1 MEQDLEKLNQ
11 IIQNQEQKI
20 DKIYISVE
28 KTRKYLLWTMI
39 ATIAF
44 FVLPLIAMTL
54 FLPSLIG
61 TYTETL
67 SGIAF

>member
-1 MEQDLEKLNQ
+1 MEQNLEQ
-11 IIQNQEQKI
+11 IIQDQQAKI

-44 FVLPLIAMTL
+44 FVLPLIAMAL
-54 FLPSLIG
+54 FLPSLISS
-61 TYTETL
+61 YTETL
-67 SGIAF
+67 SGIGF